1 MKDMNNYYYKDMPNQ
16 NFGVDI
22 ILSKIFKLG
31 ARFEEHWHEHLQI
44 FYFIGG
50 EGFLGCSQKCF
61 TVFKGTIAIINSRE
75 LHYLESLNDNF
86 RFYTIRID
94 LSFLFSDQI
103 DSCQAKYLSPLSE
116 NLIIFKN
123 LVTND
128 SEVLKCVTTIIKEYF
143 KRDIGYELAVKA
155 YIYNLVVLLLRNYI
169 DEFTIEKKCI
179 YRLDNFKRLHEV
191 FEYIDNNYNKKICA
205 KELSN
210 IAHIST
216 YYLCRIFK
224 QITGRTA
231 TEYINEIRLK
241 KSMELLKN
249 GTMNITEISINCGF
263 SDVNYYCR
271 LFKKKYGVS
280 PTKFVC

>member
-1 MKDMNNYYYKDMPNQ
+1 MKDIKNYYYKDMPNQ

-31 ARFEEHWHEHLQI
+31 SRLEEHWHEHLQI
-44 FYFIGG
+44 FYFIDG
-50 EGFLGCSQKCF
+50 EGFLGCSKKCL
-61 TVFKGTIAIINSRE
+61 TVIKGNIAIINSRE
-75 LHYLESLNDNF
+75 LHYLESLNDNLK
-86 RFYTIRID
+86 FYIIRID
-94 LSFLFSDQI
+94 LPFLFSDQI
-103 DSCQAKYLSPLSE
+103 DLCQTKYLSPLSE

-123 LVTND
+123 LVKND
-128 SEVLKCVTTIIKEYF
+128 SDVSKCINTIIKEYF
-143 KRDIGYELAVKA
+143 KKDIGYELAVKA
-155 YIYNLVVLLLRNYI
+155 HIYNLVVLLLRNHV
-169 DEFTIEKKCI
+169 DELITEKKST
-179 YRLDNFKRLHEV
+179 YKLDNFKRFHEV

-216 YYLCRIFK
+216 YYFCRIFK

-241 KSMELLKN
+241 KSIELLRN
-249 GTMNITEISINCGF
+249 GAMNITEISINCGF
-263 SDVNYYCR
+263 SDVNYFCR